1 MESHHSLL
9 GPDEGFSLLITK
21 CLRPLAQKEQFE
33 CLIRE
38 ALSSDEFLYKLYF
51 LRKDLFAVFEKVER
65 TDYSSMPLSHM
76 HNLLTEMRLGF
87 ENESRVSKLLQEIQS
102 GHINGRSTHASAI
115 IRRADHGL
123 GVGGNA
129 LEEVYL
135 FPEFIE
141 GICRAAYFH
150 HKGAMEGDSLISVF
164 VAGLEKAI
172 NTLKAPPP
180 EVKQIN
186 KRAARY

>member
-1 MESHHSLL
+1 MHLNPNAAFQQL
-9 GPDEGFSLLITK
+9 VTK
-21 CLRPLAQKEQFE
+21 YLRPLAQRERFE

-38 ALSSDEFLYKLYF
+38 ALISDEFLYKLFY

-76 HNLLTEMRLGF
+76 HNLLTDMRYGF
-87 ENESRVSKLLQEIQS
+87 ENEAKLSKLLQEIQS
-102 GHINGRSTHASAI
+102 GYINGRSIHASSI
-115 IRRADHGL
+115 IRRADNGM
-123 GVGGNA
+123 GVVGNT

-141 GICRAAYFH
+141 GICRAAYLFN
-150 HKGAMEGDSLISVF
+150 KDA
-164 VAGLEKAI
+164 VAQDGLVKLFLSGLERAI

-180 EVKQIN
+180 EAKLSN
-186 KRAARY
+186 KRGARN